1 MFYCRKEAAMPQ
13 TPQDWK
19 NFSALPAEG
28 KAILTF
34 VGVASLLIVLV
45 AAAIIRWLSAF
56 VS

>member
-1 MFYCRKEAAMPQ
+1 MPQ